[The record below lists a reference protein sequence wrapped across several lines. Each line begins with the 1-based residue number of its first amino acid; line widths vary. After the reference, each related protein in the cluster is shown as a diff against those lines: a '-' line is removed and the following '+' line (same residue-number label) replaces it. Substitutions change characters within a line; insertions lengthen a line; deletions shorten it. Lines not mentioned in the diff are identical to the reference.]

1 MVGLCTGYGGDI
13 LLKGRGG
20 FRILKKISHRENIFI
35 SCKIA
40 GQGN

>member
-20 FRILKKISHRENIFI
+20 FHIVKIFSYPAKSLDREVVFLHR
-35 SCKIA
+35 
-40 GQGN
+40 G

>member
-13 LLKGRGG
+13 LLKAGGG
-20 FRILKKISHRENIFI
+20 FHIVKIFFI

-40 GQGN
+40 EQGS